1 MAFEVAGKRVLITGA
16 PSGIDAYIAGAAGC
30 ASCQGT
36 AMKAL
41 VFGVRPEPFEIP
53 DGANLLTKNFGSSPV
68 ALRQVPDPA
77 LLHDDWV
84 ITRPRLTGIC
94 GSDSKQILLDFG
106 EGDAD
111 NAMAAFCSFPQVMGH
126 EVVADVV
133 ELGPEARGLQLGQRV
148 VLNPW
153 LSCGPRGI
161 EPPCPACANGDYSL
175 CWSFCDGDIKPGI
188 HTGVSADVTGGYA
201 ELMPA
206 HDSMLFPV
214 PDSVPDELAVL
225 RRSVFGV
232 AARHHPPPAAAL
244 GPGAGLRRRLIGVVR
259 VSDPASALS
268 GRGGRGG
275 GPIRRAGRA
284 GSPFRRLDCPGARAA
299 AGGHRKVGRLGRR
312 PVMAAAARAAD
323 GLPPALS
330 TLSTTP
336 SGSRRRSRSVSGS
349 WPRGGTLVK
358 AGVHAPGR
366 WEWSPLYFKEISW
379 VGSNAFGVEEV
390 DGRRQHA
397 IAHYLDLVVDGR
409 IDLRPMLTHTFRL
422 DRWRD
427 AFLAIANQADSGAVK
442 VAFDQR

>member
-1 MAFEVAGKRVLITGA
+1 MR
-16 PSGIDAYIAGAAGC
+16 
-30 ASCQGT
+30 
-36 AMKAL
+36 AL
-41 VFGVRPEPFEIP
+41 VFGVPPEPFEVS
-53 DGANLLTKNFGSSPV
+53 DDANQLVKNLACSPV
-68 ALRQVPDPA
+68 ALEDIPEPR

-106 EGDAD
+106 EGDVD
-111 NAMAAFCSFPQVMGH
+111 NALAAFCSFPQVMGH

-133 ELGPEARGLQLGQRV
+133 TVGPKGRGVDIGQRV

-161 EPPCPACANGDYSL
+161 EPPCPACQAGDYSL

-214 PDSVPDELAVL
+214 PDSVPDELAVFADPC
-225 RRSVFGV
+225 SVSLH
-232 AARHHPPPAAAL
+232 AITRHPPPPSGRVLVYGAGSLGLCAVALLRALYPDVAVAVVARFDAQAELARRFGAAKVLAHEPRL
-244 GPGAGLRRRLIGVVR
+244 AVIEELVAWGGGRLHQPLQGLPMAFPGAIDVVYDTVGKPETFEVGVR
-259 VSDPASALS
+259 VL
-268 GRGGRGG
+268 
-275 GPIRRAGRA
+275 RAR
-284 GSPFRRLDCPGARAA
+284 
-299 AGGHRKVGRLGRR
+299 
-312 PVMAAAARAAD
+312 
-323 GLPPALS
+323 
-330 TLSTTP
+330 
-336 SGSRRRSRSVSGS
+336 
-349 WPRGGTLVK
+349 GTLVK

-390 DGRRQHA
+390 DGMRKHA

-409 IDLRPMLTHTFRL
+409 IDLRPMLTHIFRL
-422 DRWRD
+422 EQWRE
-427 AFLAIANQADSGAVK
+427 AFLAIADQAEIGAVK